1 MADPVHLEI
10 LLEGVEWWNEWRA
23 ANPDIKPDLRRASLV
38 GGTFNNID
46 LRDAILIRAQLNGAI
61 LNEARLE
68 GANLDSANLEGA
80 RLREAHLE
88 GATLKEAN
96 LGGADLR
103 GIFLSKTTKLEDVQL
118 SSSKLGSVSLV
129 DTDWGHVNLGTI
141 HWDDVKVIG
150 DEQMARILGD
160 MEHYQA
166 ALRCYRQLSMEL
178 RRQGLGEDADRFA
191 YRGQRLQRTLLRR
204 QKKWDAY
211 IFSCGLDFLVG
222 YGYKPGRSLVAYLVT
237 LIVFAAFYV
246 SVPNVG
252 AIRVDSPD
260 TPTPLSWANA
270 ILYSLISFHGRV
282 NAPSTLSF
290 NGLYAWISILETLIG
305 LIIELSFIAAFTQR
319 FLGGKS

>member
-10 LLEGVEWWNEWRA
+10 LFEGVERWNEWRV

-38 GGTFNNID
+38 GGTFNNVD
-46 LRDAILIRAQLNGAI
+46 LREAIMIRAQLSGAM

-103 GIFLSKTTKLEDVQL
+103 GIFLSKTTKLEDAQL
-118 SSSKLGSVSLV
+118 FSSKLGSVSLV
-129 DTDWGHVNLGTI
+129 DTDWGHVNLGTV
-141 HWDDVKVIG
+141 HWDDVKIIG
-150 DEQMARILGD
+150 DETMARALKD
-160 MEHYQA
+160 KEHYQA
-166 ALRCYRQLSMEL
+166 AQRCYRQLSMEL
-178 RRQGLGEDADRFA
+178 RRQGLGEEADRFA
-191 YRGQRLQRTLLRR
+191 YRGQRLHRILLRR
-204 QKKWDAY
+204 QKKWYAY

-222 YGYKPGRSLVAYLVT
+222 YGYKPGRSLVAYLTT
-237 LIVFAAFYV
+237 LVIFAAFYA

-252 AIRVDSPD
+252 AIRADS
-260 TPTPLSWANA
+260 PTPLSLANA
-270 ILYSLISFHGRV
+270 ILFSLISFHGRV

-290 NGLYAWISILETLIG
+290 NGLYAWISILETIVG